1 MSMYIPIIKADV
13 ARKIAEE
20 RLQLRRVMEYIWQL
34 SINGEKSLILENLYD
49 RTIKS
54 LEENGYMVEE
64 RMGLT
69 DNPSYYISWK

>member
-1 MSMYIPIIKADV
+1 MYIPIIRADV

-54 LEENGYMVEE
+54 LEEYGYMVEE

>member
-1 MSMYIPIIKADV
+1 MYVPIITADE
-13 ARKIAEE
+13 ARKIADE

-49 RTIKS
+49 RTIKW
-54 LEENGYMVEE
+54 LEENGYMIEE

>member
-1 MSMYIPIIKADV
+1 MYIPIIRADV

>member
-1 MSMYIPIIKADV
+1 MYIPIIKADV

>member
-1 MSMYIPIIKADV
+1 MYIPIITADV

-20 RLQLRRVMEYIWQL
+20 RLQLRRVMVYIWQL

>member
-1 MSMYIPIIKADV
+1 MYIPIITADV

>member
-1 MSMYIPIIKADV
+1 MDQIPIITAYKAK
-13 ARKIAEE
+13 KIANEKS
-20 RLQLRRVMEYIWQL
+20 QLLRVMEYIWQL

>member
-1 MSMYIPIIKADV
+1 MYVPIITADE
-13 ARKIAEE
+13 ARKIADE

-54 LEENGYMVEE
+54 LEENGYMIEE

>member
-1 MSMYIPIIKADV
+1 MYIPIITADV

-20 RLQLRRVMEYIWQL
+20 RLQLRKVMEYIWQL

-49 RTIKS
+49 RTIKA
-54 LEENGYMVEE
+54 LEENGYIVEE

>member
-69 DNPSYYISWK
+69 DNPSYYINWK

>member
-1 MSMYIPIIKADV
+1 MYIPIIKADT

-20 RLQLRRVMEYIWQL
+20 RMQLRRVMEYIWQL
-34 SINGEKSLILENLYD
+34 SINGEKSTILENLYD
-49 RTIKS
+49 RTIRE

-64 RMGLT
+64 RMGLS